1 MLDLNKIKELRL
13 YKNKQL
19 RSFDS
24 DLKDYKKNQLII
36 HIGNSEEDL
45 ISFLNDNI
53 FSNTYFFNYYVT
65 IWYGNL

>member
-1 MLDLNKIKELRL
+1 MKVEVSIVLDLNKIKELRL

-53 FSNTYFFNYYVT
+53 FSNT
-65 IWYGNL
+65 